1 MQDPEPSNIHGS
13 KTHTVEHHIRWDYVV
28 IAVVAVLVLWKIG
41 LLFNQINDDSDETE
55 VPV

>member
-41 LLFNQINDDSDETE
+41 LLFNQINDDSDGTE